1 MEEQFVLPVL
11 HTLEAV
17 APLKSICNPHDVMLR
32 RNIDLLKPTSLS
44 LILAGML
51 IGAFIGPPSLTGF
64 IYAQAPAADN
74 RPNFLL
80 IMGDDFGYSDIGAF
94 GSEISTPNL
103 DALAKDGK
111 VLTNYHTAPTCSP
124 ARVAFLT
131 GVDWHIGGIGTMYE
145 LIAPNQVGKPGY
157 ETYINDKVVTVAEL
171 LRDAGYNTMQSG
183 KWHLSGRGYQ
193 PGTSPYDR
201 GFSNALTLLEDGANH
216 FTDQPYVPGWSVTFT
231 ANATVTPRPENG
243 TFEAKM
249 YTDQL
254 LGFFKKTESEKKPF
268 FAYLAFQVAH
278 SPFQAPPELID
289 KYDRIYS
296 VGWDK
301 IREQRFE
308 RQKEL
313 GFWPSNMTDPG
324 RLPPNQAWESL
335 TDDQKAYAARVLAVH
350 AAMIEEMD
358 KNIGRVIQYLKDTG
372 KYDNTFISFTSDN
385 GSSEPFEASDFRY
398 GSSVDLTH
406 ANQFVARINNSLSN
420 LGNPN
425 SDFNYGAWGSYVAV
439 APFSGFKTS
448 FYEGGTRPP
457 LVIKPPQSSSSSSSS
472 SSTATTTG
480 NNLIKSFVYVTDIT
494 PTVLDLTGV
503 SHPSTYKGHEVHPL
517 KGKSLNPLLEGT
529 VKVIHPREEAVA
541 GEMFNNTSMRMGD
554 WKATSYGFPP
564 QWKLYNLATDLGE
577 NVDLAQKHP
586 EILQKLVSAYNKYA
600 HDVGVV
606 IPRGEKFEQ
615 ISKNI
620 FPPVTQRDIQT
631 INLAKM
637 FAPGYSLNETKS
649 GAAVPNQ

>member
-1 MEEQFVLPVL
+1 MKETFAQSEFGMEEQFVLPVL
-11 HTLEAV
+11 HTLEAI
-17 APLKSICNPHDVMLR
+17 APLKSICNPHDVMLK
-32 RNIDLLKPTSLS
+32 RNIDLLKPASLP
-44 LILAGML
+44 LILAGTL
-51 IGAFIGPPSLTGF
+51 LGAFIGPPSLTGL

-80 IMGDDFGYSDIGAF
+80 IMGDDFGYSDIGTF

-111 VLTNYHTAPTCSP
+111 DLTNYRTAPTCSP

-145 LIAPNQVGKPGY
+145 LIAPNQVGKSGY

-183 KWHLSGRGYQ
+183 KWHLSGHRYQ

-216 FTDQPYVPGWSVTFT
+216 FTDQLYVPGWSVTFT

-254 LGFFKKTESEKKPF
+254 LGFFKKIEPEKKPF

-296 VGWDK
+296 AGWDK
-301 IREQRFE
+301 IREQRFG

-324 RLPPNQAWESL
+324 RLPPNQARESL

-425 SDFNYGAWGSYVAV
+425 CDFNYGAWGSYVAV
-439 APFSGFKTS
+439 TPFSGFKTS

-457 LVIKPPQSSSSSSSS
+457 LVIKPPQSSSSSSR
-472 SSTATTTG
+472 ATTTG

-494 PTVLDLTGV
+494 PTVLDLAEV

-517 KGKSLNPLLEGT
+517 MGKSLNPLLEGT
-529 VKVIHPREEAVA
+529 VKVIHPREEAIA
-541 GEMFNNTSMRMGD
+541 GEMFNNTSIRVGD

-577 NVDLAQKHP
+577 NVETWHR
-586 EILQKLVSAYNKYA
+586 S
-600 HDVGVV
+600 
-606 IPRGEKFEQ
+606 
-615 ISKNI
+615 
-620 FPPVTQRDIQT
+620 IQT
-631 INLAKM
+631 YYRNS
-637 FAPGYSLNETKS
+637 SLPITNTLKT
-649 GAAVPNQ
+649 

>member
-1 MEEQFVLPVL
+1 MEEQFVLSVL

-32 RNIDLLKPTSLS
+32 RNTDLLKPASLS

-51 IGAFIGPPSLTGF
+51 LGAFIGPPSLTGL

-103 DALAKDGK
+103 DALAKDGR
-111 VLTNYHTAPTCSP
+111 VLTDYHTAPTCSP
-124 ARVAFLT
+124 ARVSFLT
-131 GVDWHIGGIGTMYE
+131 GVDWHLGGIGTMYE

-157 ETYINDKVVTVAEL
+157 ETYINDRVVTVAEL
-171 LRDAGYNTMQSG
+171 LKDAGYNTIQSG
-183 KWHLSGRGYQ
+183 NWHLSGHGHQ

-216 FTDQPYVPGWSVTFT
+216 FSDLPYVPGGSVTFT
-231 ANATVTPRPENG
+231 ANATETARPQKG
-243 TFEAKM
+243 TFDAEM

-254 LGFFKKTESEKKPF
+254 LGFFNKTEAENKPF

-289 KYDRIYS
+289 KYDRIYGA
-296 VGWDK
+296 GWDK

-324 RLPPNQAWESL
+324 RLPPNQAWKSL

-385 GSSEPFEASDFRY
+385 GSSEPFDIFDFKY
-398 GSSVDLTH
+398 GSGVDLTH
-406 ANQFVARINNSLSN
+406 AKQFIARINNSLSN
-420 LGNPN
+420 LGSPT

-448 FYEGGTRPP
+448 FYEGGVRVPMI
-457 LVIKPPQSSSSSSSS
+457 IKAPQSSSSSSSPS
-472 SSTATTTG
+472 G
-480 NNLIKSFVYVTDIT
+480 NLIKSFVYVTDIS
-494 PTVLDLTGV
+494 PTVLDLAGV
-503 SHPSTYKGHEVHPL
+503 SHRSTYKGHEVHPMT
-517 KGKSLNPLLEGT
+517 GKSLKPLLDGT
-529 VKVIHPREEAVA
+529 VDSIHPPTEAIA
-541 GEMFNNTSMRMGD
+541 GELFNNTSVRMGD
-554 WKATSYGFPP
+554 WKATSYGYLP

-577 NVDLAQKHP
+577 NVDLAQRHP
-586 EILQKLVSAYNKYA
+586 DILQKLVSAYNKYA
-600 HDVGVV
+600 QDVGVV

-615 ISKNI
+615 TLKNI

-631 INLAKM
+631 INLAEM
-637 FAPGYSLNETKS
+637 FAPGYPLNENKS
-649 GAAVPNQ
+649 GAAIPNH